1 MPNPHASM
9 RRCTVYDGRGEPC
22 AQAID
27 LDVSLEV
34 TPRRTPTI
42 ADRVPLRQIMSQDV
56 VCARADLDIAAV
68 VTLMVQNHVGCI
80 PVVDDRRRPIGMIT
94 KFDIVEQLEA
104 FMRSVGNGSPM
115 PADLAARTADELMMP
130 LAMTLDEHAT
140 VAHAAAMM
148 ATEDMHHVIV
158 VSDHAQLVGVVSTKD
173 ITNWLV
179 ENDRLESM

>member
-1 MPNPHASM
+1 
-9 RRCTVYDGRGEPC
+9 
-22 AQAID
+22 
-27 LDVSLEV
+27 
-34 TPRRTPTI
+34 
-42 ADRVPLRQIMSQDV
+42 
-56 VCARADLDIAAV
+56 
-68 VTLMVQNHVGCI
+68 
-80 PVVDDRRRPIGMIT
+80 
-94 KFDIVEQLEA
+94 
-104 FMRSVGNGSPM
+104 
-115 PADLAARTADELMMP
+115 MMP